1 MDYLNI
7 LAVIVM
13 SSFTVYWI
21 FVKNIPNKLLY
32 ILFAA
37 VPIFSG
43 NFELS
48 FFRPM
53 YQSLLVIILLLNII
67 YWIKRGMT
75 FTPVAFFLF
84 SYLGLILLSYIDNNI
99 INKYF
104 MSSLVNYLMIM
115 STLFY
120 IFKKINTKEKI
131 YKLMDFISYLSL
143 ILGIFSIVEKILLGG
158 RTEVT
163 FTNPNYLAFTLGI
176 GFTWILFVNTSKWKF
191 IYLIVIAMGIFATSS
206 RIVILAILLLSFIYF
221 VASLKKKSF
230 YKLLPFYIILGVV
243 FVLAFQNFGENRFGT
258 DAADSSDGE
267 RTAIMLVSIEIM
279 KEEPVNG
286 IGYGQFIEKFAD
298 YLPYEDPAI
307 RTLYTRDKIVTH
319 NDYLRII
326 DELGIPSFI
335 LLLIFISYIFYKSVK
350 KDTIFIYLF
359 IYVLSFSVA
368 HNNMNALMFWFL
380 LLLPIHYL
388 TLEKKDRE
396 RAVLENS

>member
-104 MSSLVNYLMIM
+104 VSSLVNYLMIM

>member
-286 IGYGQFIEKFAD
+286 IGYGQFIEKFSD

>member
-335 LLLIFISYIFYKSVK
+335 LLLIFISYVFYKSVK